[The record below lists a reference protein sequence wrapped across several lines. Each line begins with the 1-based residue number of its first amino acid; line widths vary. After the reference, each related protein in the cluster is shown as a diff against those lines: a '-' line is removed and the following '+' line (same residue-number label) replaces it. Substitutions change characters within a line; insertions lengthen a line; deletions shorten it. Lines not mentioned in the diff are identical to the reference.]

1 MEASQ
6 VPKGLSPVWH
16 TFKFQWGGDSQEDS
30 EGKSRASES
39 LRRESDWVY
48 TCSPDN
54 LNTFGWLFKTLRTVT
69 VRGRDRRMLAMHLH
83 SWSPLLLAVTA
94 QRSRK
99 YPIALGHQEMA
110 CCSLD
115 FWELSLEASRV
126 FLNALQ
132 EGWLT
137 P

>member
-1 MEASQ
+1 M
-6 VPKGLSPVWH
+6 
-16 TFKFQWGGDSQEDS
+16 
-30 EGKSRASES
+30 
-39 LRRESDWVY
+39 Y

-54 LNTFGWLFKTLRTVT
+54 LNTFGRLFKTLRTVT